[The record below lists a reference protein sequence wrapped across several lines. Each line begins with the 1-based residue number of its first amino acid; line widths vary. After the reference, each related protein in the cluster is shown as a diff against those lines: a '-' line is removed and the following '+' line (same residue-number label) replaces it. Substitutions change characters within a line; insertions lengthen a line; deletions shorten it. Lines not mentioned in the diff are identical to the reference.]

1 MRNKFT
7 PTPPPGGASV
17 PTNTSSRPNRDGS
30 TNRDGKPR
38 FQTDVK
44 ALIRTYKKVAY
55 LWFLR
60 VNPISPQIHPEFTP
74 NSPQP
79 QFHPNQGPRFTPW
92 PIFWAFCKN
101 YNLYAGGK
109 FLFCAWN
116 FLKLFHKNFQKM
128 MKFAIFYLSL
138 VQLDRSRNE
147 TVSWI
152 GRNGEVVWCR
162 YWRRRKIWIDQ
173 SCDSEQTDQSRDNLY
188 K

>member
-60 VNPISPQIHPEFTP
+60 VTPNRISPQFYSDRP
-74 NSPQP
+74 NITLW
-79 QFHPNQGPRFTPW
+79 PN
-92 PIFWAFCKN
+92 FWAFCKN

-116 FLKLFHKNFQKM
+116 FFKLFHKNFQKM